1 MSEHLKDVLALVIT
15 MVVLLMLV
23 WLPIRS
29 QPVSTKGPARV
40 AIEAPGLE
48 R

>member
-1 MSEHLKDVLALVIT
+1 MSEYLKDVLAFVIA
-15 MVVLLMLV
+15 MVLLLMLV